1 MSTADLTYDRI
12 AQDVRLALKG
22 EFGADVPVSTEKIQ
36 GDKVAVAIASERF
49 DGMTPKKRQDEVWKV
64 IRKSL
69 QERAQRVSLVMVYG
83 SKDLL

>member
-1 MSTADLTYDRI
+1 MSATAATYEQI
-12 AQDVRLALKG
+12 ADDVRSALKG
-22 EFGADVPVSTEKIQ
+22 GFGADATVGTEKIQ
-36 GDKVAVAIASERF
+36 GDKVVVAIASERF
-49 DGMTPKKRQDEVWKV
+49 DGMTPKERQDEVWKV